1 MEIPSGQRR
10 TTSIE
15 TPNLGPNADLE
26 SGVLPGAN
34 GKRKGSEGRPDE
46 TAGNIA
52 GRGAGFCAAV
62 CGECIAYVDSGN
74 WLFVDG
80 GRRPLTYE
88 RTFGSIPAG

>member
-1 MEIPSGQRR
+1 MEIPSDQRR

-15 TPNLGPNADLE
+15 TPNLGPNADIE
-26 SGVLPGAN
+26 SGVLRAN
-34 GKRKGSEGRPDE
+34 GKRKGSRRRRDE
-46 TAGNIA
+46 TVGNIA

-74 WLFVDG
+74 WLSFDG

>member
-1 MEIPSGQRR
+1 MEIPSDQRR

-26 SGVLPGAN
+26 SGVLRAN
-34 GKRKGSEGRPDE
+34 GKRKGSRRRPDE

-74 WLFVDG
+74 WLSFDG
-80 GRRPLTYE
+80 AGR
-88 RTFGSIPAG
+88 